1 MPGNSSRAVLATPDL
16 IRGPAAFCHGREEEA
31 AFRGKSGMTDE
42 GLASC

>member
-16 IRGPAAFCHGREEEA
+16 IQGPAAFCHGREKEA
-31 AFRGKSGMTDE
+31 AFRVKSGMTDE